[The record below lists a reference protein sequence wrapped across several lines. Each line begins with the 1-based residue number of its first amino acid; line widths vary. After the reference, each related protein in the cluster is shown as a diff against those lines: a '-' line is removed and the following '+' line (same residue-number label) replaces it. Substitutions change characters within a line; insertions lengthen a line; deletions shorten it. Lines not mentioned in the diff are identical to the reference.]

1 MHCGGIRCT
10 IRMGNDAH
18 KMLSVQEDAL
28 WWDAFNR
35 ILSVGCSQWDALQW
49 DSLSGM
55 LFSGILSVGCSQW
68 NAFSG
73 IQRFCW
79 MRSSKLI
86 RCSFKTKCRSPSTE
100 SFLPA
105 ETLKW

>member
-10 IRMGNDAH
+10 IRMGKDAH

-49 DSLSGM
+49 DTLSGM
-55 LFSGILSVGCSQW
+55 LSMECFQW
-68 NAFSG
+68 DA
-73 IQRFCW
+73 
-79 MRSSKLI
+79 
-86 RCSFKTKCRSPSTE
+86 
-100 SFLPA
+100 
-105 ETLKW
+105 TLLLDEII